1 MPTNVEDVL
10 SAAHAL
16 PRDQQIELL
25 RRLLDSL
32 TSGPDGLDAAS
43 LRFWAPRS
51 LEELATERDTPI
63 VADIRTLALL
73 NWPADESADDVIA
86 YLRDQRHADRGA

>member
-1 MPTNVEDVL
+1 MPTDVEDVL

-16 PRDQQIELL
+16 PKDKQIELL

-51 LEELATERDTPI
+51 LEDLAAERGTPI
-63 VADIRTLALL
+63 VADIRALALPD
-73 NWPADESADDVIA
+73 WPADESADEVIE
-86 YLRDQRHADRGA
+86 YLREQRHADRRA